1 MINKKMFKIAIFLF
15 LNLFAF
21 NAFSSEQF
29 KFDIKEIEIL
39 ENGNKI
45 IGKNRGKI
53 STDNGI
59 IFEADQ
65 FTYIKNLNLLNAI
78 GKIKVEDKVNK
89 YLIYTDE
96 LNYKKNKNIIISKN
110 NSRAISQDNKIEI
123 TAKNFEYDRSKNII
137 TAEENVFVND
147 KVGKNKIYS
156 DYISYNLNEDI
167 IISKNNS
174 RAISQDNKIEITAK
188 NFEYDRSKNIITAE
202 ENVFVNDKVGKN
214 KIYSDYISY
223 NLNED
228 IIATEGKTSGLIQ
241 SKYNFDTTDLIL
253 DNKRKELMSKKQT
266 NIQDK
271 NNLYKLK
278 NFKYSINSKVIAGN
292 NALIITNYNLPKSDK
307 LYFSSV
313 IINLEKFNF
322 IGKDTEISL
331 HKDIFDNT
339 KNDPRLKGVSS
350 VKSGELTVI
359 NKGIFT
365 TCNKDKNCPPWAIKA
380 EKITHDKKNKKLI
393 YDNAT
398 LKIFDVPVLYFP
410 KFFHPDPSVKRQSG
424 LLTPKMSN
432 SNILGNTINI
442 PYFHVISE
450 NKDLTF
456 SPTISDKETTFL
468 QTEYR
473 QENKN
478 SNFIA
483 DIGFVNNFKSKYSIE
498 KKNIMHL
505 FMKSEVDLNL
515 NDFSSSVLDIYFEK
529 TNKDTYLKIF
539 DSYLLNNKIKPNNE
553 NILSSG
559 IDLKLNNENFNLET
573 GFSAFEDL
581 NKKQNDRYQY
591 ILPYYKFNSSINND
605 FGSIYFYSKGNNIL
619 QDTNNLRT
627 RIINDLNFSS
637 QDFLY
642 SDTGFKSNFNIYFK
656 NVNTVAKK
664 DKVYKSSAQSEIMNI
679 VETNT
684 SYPLIKSS
692 KSTKE
697 KLTPKLSFRINP
709 SDMKNNSNIERT
721 INVNNI
727 FSIDRL
733 GLEDTIESGKSLTA
747 GIDYVRSNSLKNE
760 EISIKL
766 AKVYRDGKENNI
778 PNNTSLNSTKSYL
791 FGSLDYEKNKIINI
805 NYNFATE
812 DLIDDFVYH
821 DLGLNLS
828 LNNFV
833 TDFNFIKE
841 DGNFGT
847 SHIIENKST
856 LNFDNNNF
864 VSFRTRRNEEIN
876 LTEYYD
882 LIYEYKYDCLVAG
895 LKFNKT
901 YYQDRELEPSE
912 ELFFSITITPLATWE
927 QEVDSGLYE

>member
-1 MINKKMFKIAIFLF
+1 M
-15 LNLFAF
+15 
-21 NAFSSEQF
+21 
-29 KFDIKEIEIL
+29 
-39 ENGNKI
+39 
-45 IGKNRGKI
+45 
-53 STDNGI
+53 
-59 IFEADQ
+59 
-65 FTYIKNLNLLNAI
+65 
-78 GKIKVEDKVNK
+78 
-89 YLIYTDE
+89 
-96 LNYKKNKNIIISKN
+96 
-110 NSRAISQDNKIEI
+110 
-123 TAKNFEYDRSKNII
+123 
-137 TAEENVFVND
+137 
-147 KVGKNKIYS
+147 
-156 DYISYNLNEDI
+156 NEDI

-266 NIQDK
+266 NIQNK
-271 NNLYKLK
+271 NNLYKLN

-339 KNDPRLKGVSS
+339 QNDPRLKGVSS

-365 TCNKDKNCPPWAIKA
+365 TCNKDKKCPPWAIKA

-483 DIGFVNNFKSKYSIE
+483 DIGFVNNFKSKYSNE

-515 NDFSSSVLDIYFEK
+515 NNFSSSVLDIYFEK

-760 EISIKL
+760 EISMKL

-847 SHIIENKST
+847 SHIVENKST
-856 LNFDNNNF
+856 LNFNNNNF

>member
-1 MINKKMFKIAIFLF
+1 M
-15 LNLFAF
+15 
-21 NAFSSEQF
+21 
-29 KFDIKEIEIL
+29 
-39 ENGNKI
+39 
-45 IGKNRGKI
+45 
-53 STDNGI
+53 
-59 IFEADQ
+59 
-65 FTYIKNLNLLNAI
+65 
-78 GKIKVEDKVNK
+78 
-89 YLIYTDE
+89 
-96 LNYKKNKNIIISKN
+96 
-110 NSRAISQDNKIEI
+110 
-123 TAKNFEYDRSKNII
+123 
-137 TAEENVFVND
+137 
-147 KVGKNKIYS
+147 
-156 DYISYNLNEDI
+156 
-167 IISKNNS
+167 
-174 RAISQDNKIEITAK
+174 
-188 NFEYDRSKNIITAE
+188 
-202 ENVFVNDKVGKN
+202 
-214 KIYSDYISY
+214 
-223 NLNED
+223 NED

-266 NIQDK
+266 NIQNK
-271 NNLYKLK
+271 NNLYKLN

-339 KNDPRLKGVSS
+339 QNDPRLKGVSS

-365 TCNKDKNCPPWAIKA
+365 TCNKDKKCPPWAIKA

-483 DIGFVNNFKSKYSIE
+483 DIGFVNNFKSKYSNE

-515 NDFSSSVLDIYFEK
+515 NNFSSSVLDIYFEK

-627 RIINDLNFSS
+627 RVINDMNFSS

-692 KSTKE
+692 KGAEE

-709 SDMKNNSNIERT
+709 SDMKKNSNIERT

-760 EISIKL
+760 EISMKL

-847 SHIIENKST
+847 SHIVENKST
-856 LNFDNNNF
+856 LNFNNNNF

>member
-1 MINKKMFKIAIFLF
+1 M
-15 LNLFAF
+15 
-21 NAFSSEQF
+21 
-29 KFDIKEIEIL
+29 
-39 ENGNKI
+39 
-45 IGKNRGKI
+45 
-53 STDNGI
+53 
-59 IFEADQ
+59 
-65 FTYIKNLNLLNAI
+65 
-78 GKIKVEDKVNK
+78 
-89 YLIYTDE
+89 
-96 LNYKKNKNIIISKN
+96 
-110 NSRAISQDNKIEI
+110 
-123 TAKNFEYDRSKNII
+123 
-137 TAEENVFVND
+137 
-147 KVGKNKIYS
+147 
-156 DYISYNLNEDI
+156 NEDI

-266 NIQDK
+266 NIQNK
-271 NNLYKLK
+271 NNLYKLN

-339 KNDPRLKGVSS
+339 LNDPRLKGVSS
-350 VKSGELTVI
+350 IKSGELTVI

-365 TCNKDKNCPPWAIKA
+365 TCNKDKKCPPWAIKA

-483 DIGFVNNFKSKYSIE
+483 DIGFVNNFKSKYSNE

-515 NDFSSSVLDIYFEK
+515 NNFSSSVLDIYFEK

-627 RIINDLNFSS
+627 RVINDMNFSS

-847 SHIIENKST
+847 SHIVENKST
-856 LNFDNNNF
+856 LNFNNNNF

>member
-1 MINKKMFKIAIFLF
+1 M
-15 LNLFAF
+15 
-21 NAFSSEQF
+21 
-29 KFDIKEIEIL
+29 
-39 ENGNKI
+39 
-45 IGKNRGKI
+45 
-53 STDNGI
+53 
-59 IFEADQ
+59 
-65 FTYIKNLNLLNAI
+65 
-78 GKIKVEDKVNK
+78 
-89 YLIYTDE
+89 
-96 LNYKKNKNIIISKN
+96 
-110 NSRAISQDNKIEI
+110 
-123 TAKNFEYDRSKNII
+123 
-137 TAEENVFVND
+137 
-147 KVGKNKIYS
+147 
-156 DYISYNLNEDI
+156 
-167 IISKNNS
+167 
-174 RAISQDNKIEITAK
+174 
-188 NFEYDRSKNIITAE
+188 
-202 ENVFVNDKVGKN
+202 
-214 KIYSDYISY
+214 
-223 NLNED
+223 NED

-266 NIQDK
+266 NIQNK
-271 NNLYKLK
+271 NNLYKLN

-292 NALIITNYNLPKSDK
+292 NALIITNYNLPKSEK

-339 KNDPRLKGVSS
+339 QNDPRLKGVSS

-365 TCNKDKNCPPWAIKA
+365 TCNKDKKCPPWAIKA

-483 DIGFVNNFKSKYSIE
+483 DIGFVNNFKSKYSNE

-515 NDFSSSVLDIYFEK
+515 NNFSSSVLDIYFEK

-627 RIINDLNFSS
+627 RVINDMNFSS

-847 SHIIENKST
+847 SHIVENKST
-856 LNFDNNNF
+856 LNFNNNNF

>member
-1 MINKKMFKIAIFLF
+1 M
-15 LNLFAF
+15 
-21 NAFSSEQF
+21 
-29 KFDIKEIEIL
+29 
-39 ENGNKI
+39 
-45 IGKNRGKI
+45 
-53 STDNGI
+53 
-59 IFEADQ
+59 
-65 FTYIKNLNLLNAI
+65 
-78 GKIKVEDKVNK
+78 
-89 YLIYTDE
+89 
-96 LNYKKNKNIIISKN
+96 
-110 NSRAISQDNKIEI
+110 
-123 TAKNFEYDRSKNII
+123 
-137 TAEENVFVND
+137 
-147 KVGKNKIYS
+147 
-156 DYISYNLNEDI
+156 
-167 IISKNNS
+167 
-174 RAISQDNKIEITAK
+174 
-188 NFEYDRSKNIITAE
+188 
-202 ENVFVNDKVGKN
+202 
-214 KIYSDYISY
+214 
-223 NLNED
+223 NED

-266 NIQDK
+266 NIQNK
-271 NNLYKLK
+271 NNLYKLN

-292 NALIITNYNLPKSDK
+292 NALIITNYNLPKSEK

-339 KNDPRLKGVSS
+339 LNDPRLKGVSS
-350 VKSGELTVI
+350 IKSGELTVI

-365 TCNKDKNCPPWAIKA
+365 TCNKDKKCPPWAIKA

-483 DIGFVNNFKSKYSIE
+483 DIGFVNNFKSKYSNE

-515 NDFSSSVLDIYFEK
+515 NNFSSSVLDIYFEK

-760 EISIKL
+760 EISMKL

-847 SHIIENKST
+847 SHIVENKST
-856 LNFDNNNF
+856 LNFNNNNF

>member
-1 MINKKMFKIAIFLF
+1 M
-15 LNLFAF
+15 
-21 NAFSSEQF
+21 
-29 KFDIKEIEIL
+29 
-39 ENGNKI
+39 
-45 IGKNRGKI
+45 
-53 STDNGI
+53 
-59 IFEADQ
+59 
-65 FTYIKNLNLLNAI
+65 
-78 GKIKVEDKVNK
+78 
-89 YLIYTDE
+89 
-96 LNYKKNKNIIISKN
+96 
-110 NSRAISQDNKIEI
+110 
-123 TAKNFEYDRSKNII
+123 
-137 TAEENVFVND
+137 
-147 KVGKNKIYS
+147 
-156 DYISYNLNEDI
+156 
-167 IISKNNS
+167 
-174 RAISQDNKIEITAK
+174 
-188 NFEYDRSKNIITAE
+188 
-202 ENVFVNDKVGKN
+202 
-214 KIYSDYISY
+214 
-223 NLNED
+223 NED
-228 IIATEGKTSGLIQ
+228 IIATEGKASGLIQ

-627 RIINDLNFSS
+627 RIINDMNFSS

>member
-1 MINKKMFKIAIFLF
+1 M
-15 LNLFAF
+15 
-21 NAFSSEQF
+21 
-29 KFDIKEIEIL
+29 
-39 ENGNKI
+39 
-45 IGKNRGKI
+45 
-53 STDNGI
+53 
-59 IFEADQ
+59 
-65 FTYIKNLNLLNAI
+65 
-78 GKIKVEDKVNK
+78 
-89 YLIYTDE
+89 
-96 LNYKKNKNIIISKN
+96 
-110 NSRAISQDNKIEI
+110 
-123 TAKNFEYDRSKNII
+123 
-137 TAEENVFVND
+137 
-147 KVGKNKIYS
+147 
-156 DYISYNLNEDI
+156 
-167 IISKNNS
+167 
-174 RAISQDNKIEITAK
+174 
-188 NFEYDRSKNIITAE
+188 
-202 ENVFVNDKVGKN
+202 
-214 KIYSDYISY
+214 
-223 NLNED
+223 
-228 IIATEGKTSGLIQ
+228 TSGLIQ
-241 SKYNFDTTDLIL
+241 SKYNFNTSNLIL
-253 DNKRKELMSKKQT
+253 DNKKKELFSKMKAT
-266 NIQDK
+266 IRDK
-271 NNLYKLK
+271 VNVYKLN
-278 NFKYSINSKVIAGN
+278 NFKYSMNSKIIAGN
-292 NALIITNYNLPKSDK
+292 DVLITTNYNLPKSDK
-307 LYFSSV
+307 LYFSNV
-313 IINLEKFNF
+313 LINLETFNF

-331 HKDIFDNT
+331 HEDIFENSQ
-339 KNDPRLKGVSS
+339 NDPRLKGISS
-350 VKSGELTVI
+350 IKNDELTII

-365 TCNKDKNCPPWAIKA
+365 TCSKDNNCPPWAIKA

-393 YDNAT
+393 YDDAV
-398 LKIFDVPVLYFP
+398 LKFFDVPILYFP
-410 KFFHPDPSVKRQSG
+410 KFFHPDPTVKRQSG
-424 LLTPKMSN
+424 ILIPKMSN

-442 PYFHVISE
+442 PYFHVISD

-456 SPTISDKETTFL
+456 SPIISDKKTTFL

-478 SNFIA
+478 SNFIS
-483 DIGFVNNFKSKYSIE
+483 DIGFVNNFQSKYSNE

-505 FMKSEVDLNL
+505 FVKSEIDLNL
-515 NDFSSSVLDIYFEK
+515 KNFSNSAIDIYFEK

-559 IDLKLNNENFNLET
+559 IDLRLNSENFNLET

-581 NKKQNDRYQY
+581 SKKQNDRYQY

-605 FGSIYFYSKGNNIL
+605 FGSVYFNSKGNNIL

-627 RIINDLNFSS
+627 RIINDVNFSS

-642 SDTGFKSNFNIYFK
+642 SDTGFKSNFNVYFK

-679 VETNT
+679 IETNT

-692 KSTKE
+692 KNIEE

-709 SDMKNNSNIERT
+709 GDMKNNSNIERT

-747 GIDYVRSNSLKNE
+747 GIDYTQSNSLRND
-760 EISIKL
+760 EIAVKL
-766 AKVYRDGKENNI
+766 AKVYRDDNEINI

-791 FGSLDYEKNKIINI
+791 FGSLEYEKNQTINI
-805 NYNFATE
+805 DYNFATE

-821 DLGLNLS
+821 DLGLSLS

-833 TDFNFIKE
+833 TDFSFIKE
-841 DGNFGT
+841 EGDFGT
-847 SHIIENKST
+847 THILENKSVF
-856 LNFDNNNF
+856 NFNKNNF

-901 YYQDRELEPSE
+901 YYQDRELEPTE
-912 ELFFSITITPLATWE
+912 ELFFSVTITPLATWE

>member
-1 MINKKMFKIAIFLF
+1 M
-15 LNLFAF
+15 
-21 NAFSSEQF
+21 
-29 KFDIKEIEIL
+29 
-39 ENGNKI
+39 
-45 IGKNRGKI
+45 
-53 STDNGI
+53 
-59 IFEADQ
+59 
-65 FTYIKNLNLLNAI
+65 
-78 GKIKVEDKVNK
+78 
-89 YLIYTDE
+89 
-96 LNYKKNKNIIISKN
+96 
-110 NSRAISQDNKIEI
+110 
-123 TAKNFEYDRSKNII
+123 
-137 TAEENVFVND
+137 ND

-266 NIQDK
+266 NIQNK
-271 NNLYKLK
+271 NNLYKLN

-339 KNDPRLKGVSS
+339 QNDPRLKGVSS

-365 TCNKDKNCPPWAIKA
+365 TCNKDKKCPPWAIKA

-483 DIGFVNNFKSKYSIE
+483 DIGFVNNFKSKYSNE

-515 NDFSSSVLDIYFEK
+515 NNFSSSVLDIYFEK

-627 RIINDLNFSS
+627 RVINDMNFSS

-760 EISIKL
+760 EISMKL

-856 LNFDNNNF
+856 LNFNNNNF